1 MYKKLKKMI
10 KDLELRGRSK
20 DTIKNMVC
28 AMNSF
33 SKYYNQ
39 RPKTLGE
46 KQIIHYLNYLINDKK
61 LQKGTENYINSILN
75 FLYVVI
81 LERSW
86 SDIDF
91 HFFKLSFICISL
103 YMR

>member
-46 KQIIHYLNYLINDKK
+46 KQIIHYLNY
-61 LQKGTENYINSILN
+61 
-75 FLYVVI
+75 
-81 LERSW
+81 
-86 SDIDF
+86 
-91 HFFKLSFICISL
+91 
-103 YMR
+103 